1 MSTFELFVRVAE
13 TIFSAFSFWVSL
25 TSNPRSQQASSPFSE
40 AKSRRRRLRHQSTP
54 HSFLRPH
61 RHNFTTELSCTGH
74 QSFKA
79 MLTSS
84 TSRIVLRT
92 ANGIGGKN
100 ALKGL
105 IARGVSAPP
114 SSSYSSL
121 TSKTKVRLLFEA
133 NVV

>member
-1 MSTFELFVRVAE
+1 MSKFELFERE
-13 TIFSAFSFWVSL
+13 NLRYDSFSVVSL
-25 TSNPRSQQASSPFSE
+25 TSNPKQPFFSE
-40 AKSRRRRLRHQSTP
+40 AKLRRRRLRHQSTP
-54 HSFLRPH
+54 HSFIRPH

-92 ANGIGGKN
+92 ANGIGGKT

-121 TSKTKVRLLFEA
+121 TSKTKVRLLFET